1 MIYAL
6 TGFVVG
12 LLIPYMAR
20 RFAKSMPSAP
30 TYALYNLIKPVKT
43 TRKVKFSTRYR
54 QLKKRYLARSMFCAV
69 ITAALSMA
77 AFYRFGEAG
86 IGWYLGFVWVLL
98 LLAEVD
104 FKTLILP
111 DVLTIPLLICGFMFA
126 AFAGTPLSP
135 QESALAALA
144 GYVLPVT
151 ATLLMLWRSSEAFGF
166 GDIKLLSAI
175 GAWLGVENV
184 IYTILLSCVVFGIYA
199 ALRRERAG
207 AFGPALAVSAIIIL
221 LFFN

>member
-43 TRKVKFSTRYR
+43 TRKVKFSTRYK
-54 QLKKRYLARSMFCAV
+54 QLKKRYLVRSVFCAV
-69 ITAALSMA
+69 ITAALSA
-77 AFYRFGEAG
+77 AAVYRFGETG

-126 AFAGTPLSP
+126 AFAGTALSP

-144 GYVLPVT
+144 GYVLP
-151 ATLLMLWRSSEAFGF
+151 E
-166 GDIKLLSAI
+166 I
-175 GAWLGVENV
+175 G
-184 IYTILLSCVVFGIYA
+184 
-199 ALRRERAG
+199 RAH
-207 AFGPALAVSAIIIL
+207 V
-221 LFFN
+221 